1 MLHNASRL
9 SILNVAAKLDLQIL
23 RRSGTEW
30 LARCPFCGDSQN
42 PRHGHLYLNIRENKY
57 YCVRCGEGGYAIGL
71 YARMKG
77 IDTKRAYR
85 ELLGLEDET
94 PSTLKVVETKMC
106 EIADIEIRHRT
117 YSAFLD
123 MLELEFRHLS
133 DLKRR
138 GLTVKQ
144 IKEKGY
150 KSVPQG
156 EKRYSICKKLI
167 EAGYELKGVP
177 GFFIKDGRWT
187 CYGVPGYLIPVR
199 DSRNRI
205 QGLQV
210 RLDEPGDGGKYRW
223 FSSNGREKGTAA
235 ESWVHIAKGKSGE
248 VWLTEGP
255 LKADIAGFL
264 SGHTFVGIPGINNIK
279 YLLSVLQEIKAR
291 RVVIAVDMDV
301 ISNPNLKTALERITL
316 ELRKAGIKTAKA
328 CWNPVMGKG
337 IDDALLAGA
346 TVERSSTGPL
356 WHRIL
361 AHKIFNYMQEIKR

>member
-1 MLHNASRL
+1 MCDDSRL
-9 SILNVAAKLDLQIL
+9 SILNVAVKLNLQVL
-23 RRSGTEW
+23 RRTGTEW

-85 ELLGLEDET
+85 ELLGMEDET
-94 PSTLKVVETKMC
+94 PSGMEVVKMKTC

-123 MLELEFRHLS
+123 MLELEFQHMS

-150 KSVPQG
+150 KSIPQG
-156 EKRYSICKKLI
+156 EKCYNICKKLI
-167 EAGYELKGVP
+167 EAGYTLEGVP
-177 GFFIKDGRWT
+177 GFYKKDGRWT
-187 CYGVPGYLIPVR
+187 CYDVPGYLIPVR
-199 DSRNRI
+199 DGRGRI

-210 RLDEPGDGGKYRW
+210 RLDEPGNGGKYRW
-223 FSSNGREKGTAA
+223 FSSRDQENGTPA
-235 ESWVHIAKGKSGE
+235 ESWVHIARGQTKE

-255 LKADIAGFL
+255 LKADIAAYL
-264 SGHTFVGIPGINNIK
+264 SGHTFVAIPGVTSIK
-279 YLLSVLQEIKAR
+279 YLVPALRDIKAR
-291 RVVIAVDMDV
+291 RVVLAVDMD
-301 ISNPNLKTALERITL
+301 ILTNPQVKAALEKIEQ
-316 ELRKAGIKTAKA
+316 ELKRAGIKTARA
-328 CWNPVMGKG
+328 SWNPAAGKG
-337 IDDALLAGA
+337 IDDALLSGA
-346 TVERSSTGPL
+346 TIEVTGTKPSL
-356 WHRIL
+356 LARIFG
-361 AHKIFNYMQEIKR
+361 A